1 MHVLMFPLDDERYGL
16 DTSCIRRVLP
26 LVELKR
32 LAQAPKYVA
41 GLMNYHGTSVPV
53 IDLSLLSGGTGCE
66 ACFDTRIVVVEYK
79 AENGCGHALGL
90 IAERVIGTRKIRD
103 DAFVDSGVTCP
114 SGPYLGQVAAQEDG
128 ILQLIQL
135 DHLLPE
141 DVRAMLYQ
149 SGGGAS
155 PC

>member
-1 MHVLMFPLDDERYGL
+1 MHVLMFHLDGERYGL
-16 DTSCIRRVLP
+16 DTGCIRRVLP
-26 LVELKR
+26 LLELKR

-53 IDLSLLSGGTGCE
+53 IDLSLLTGGAGCE

-79 AENGCGHALGL
+79 AANGCGHALGL

-103 DAFVDSGVTCP
+103 DAFADSGVRCP
-114 SGPYLGQVAAQEDG
+114 SGPYLGQVVAQEDG

-141 DVRAMLYQ
+141 EVRAMLFQ
-149 SGGGAS
+149 TGGGTS